1 MIDYIETKTSD
12 GTPIRIEVETSSKS
26 GAGFARSS
34 PAAEAEAAKDAYN
47 QTLNTIRACANGV
60 IETLQNLEAAPSAA
74 SINFA
79 IKVDAEAGATVAKSV
94 NDAQFKISLSWKQVE
109 PDADEG
115 KEKEE

>member
-1 MIDYIETKTSD
+1 MIDFIETKTSD
-12 GTPIRIEVETSSKS
+12 GTPIRIEVESSSRS

-34 PAAEAEAAKDAYN
+34 PSTGAEAAQDAYH
-47 QTLNTIRACANGV
+47 QILNTIRACANGV
-60 IETLQNLEAAPSAA
+60 IETLQNLEAAPSAV

-79 IKVDAEAGATVAKSV
+79 VKIDAEAGAIVAKSM